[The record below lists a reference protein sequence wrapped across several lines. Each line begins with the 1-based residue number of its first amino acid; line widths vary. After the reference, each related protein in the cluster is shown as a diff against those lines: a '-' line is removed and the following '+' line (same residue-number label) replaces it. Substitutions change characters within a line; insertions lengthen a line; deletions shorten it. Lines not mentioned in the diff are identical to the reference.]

1 MKQTRP
7 VKAPARIRLNALSRQ
22 DLCTVAAGHNG
33 TIIVEGLL
41 GISGGGFVSQ
51 GVGGT
56 GFLPDD

>member
-7 VKAPARIRLNALSRQ
+7 AKAPPRARLNALTRQ
-22 DLCTVAAGHNG
+22 DLRTVAGGHNG
-33 TIIVEGLL
+33 TIVVESLL

>member
-7 VKAPARIRLNALSRQ
+7 VKAPARIRIDALTRQ
-22 DLCTVAAGHNG
+22 DLCAAAGGHNG

-41 GISGGGFVSQ
+41 GISGGAVVGQ